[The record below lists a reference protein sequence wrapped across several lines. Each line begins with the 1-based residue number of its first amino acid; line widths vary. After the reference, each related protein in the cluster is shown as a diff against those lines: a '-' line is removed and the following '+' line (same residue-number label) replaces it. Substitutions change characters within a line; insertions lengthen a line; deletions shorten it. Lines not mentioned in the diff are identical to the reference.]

1 MNDNDFFTVIR
12 REVHALDVCPCEL
25 CVAER
30 ERRKRIL
37 EIPTG
42 SRVRRIPFGV
52 AKVLGIVRR
61 TSPQGS
67 VARGLMTNGQDRP

>member
-1 MNDNDFFTVIR
+1 MNNDLFTVTR
-12 REVHALDVCPCEL
+12 SELHFLPACPCEL
-25 CVAER
+25 CAAER

-37 EIPTG
+37 EIPTD

-52 AKVLGIVRR
+52 ARVLGIVRR

-67 VARGLMTNGQDRP
+67 VARGLMAKG